1 MSDPTTPSS
10 APAQDRVALVTGAS
24 RGIGAGIARRL
35 AADGIRVA
43 LTYTRGAAAADEVVG
58 AIERAGGRALA
69 IRADASGH
77 EGPAAAVE
85 AAVAHFGRLD
95 ILVNNAGYMD
105 VSGAELTDVTP
116 EVVDRTLHVN
126 VRGALLTAQAAARH
140 LPEGGRIV
148 NIGSCLGERVPGGGM
163 TPYAVSKAA
172 ILGLTRGLARD
183 LGPRGITVNQVSP
196 GPVDT
201 DMNPADGPSA
211 DFQRAGTAL
220 GRYGAPAD
228 IAEAVAYLVSPG
240 AAFVTGATL
249 AVDGG
254 ATA

>member
-1 MSDPTTPSS
+1 MSDTVIR
-10 APAQDRVALVTGAS
+10 PAEDRVALVTGAS
-24 RGIGAGIARRL
+24 RGIGAEIARRL
-35 AADGIRVA
+35 AGAGIRVA
-43 LTYTRGAAAADEVVG
+43 LTYTRGAEAAQAVV
-58 AIERAGGRALA
+58 AEIERAGGKALA
-69 IRADASGH
+69 VRADAADRA
-77 EGPAAAVE
+77 EPAAAVE
-85 AAVAHFGRLD
+85 ATVAHFGRID
-95 ILVNNAGYMD
+95 ILVNNAGSMD
-105 VSGAELTDVTP
+105 VSGTALTDVSLD
-116 EVVDRTLHVN
+116 VIDRTLDVN

-183 LGPRGITVNQVSP
+183 LGPRGITVNQISP
-196 GPVDT
+196 GPIDT

-220 GRYGAPAD
+220 GRYGAPTD

-254 ATA
+254 TTA

>member
-1 MSDPTTPSS
+1 MSDPTPQPSD
-10 APAQDRVALVTGAS
+10 DRVALVTGAS
-24 RGIGAGIARRL
+24 RGIGAEIARRL
-35 AADGIRVA
+35 AGTGIRIA
-43 LTYTRGAAAADEVVG
+43 LTYTRGAEAADAVV
-58 AIERAGGRALA
+58 AQIERAGGKALA
-69 IRADASGH
+69 IRADAADR
-77 EGPAAAVE
+77 EAPAAAVE
-85 AAVAHFGRLD
+85 ATVAHFGRID
-95 ILVNNAGYMD
+95 ILVNNAGSMD
-105 VSGAELTDVTP
+105 VSGTALTDVP
-116 EVVDRTLHVN
+116 VDVIDRTLDVN

-196 GPVDT
+196 GPIDT

-220 GRYGAPAD
+220 GRYGATAD

-254 ATA
+254 TTA